1 MPRVV
6 TPLSGPFRTPAAGT
20 GAACAGAAWAAV
32 GIAVAGVVLVAG
44 CSGQSASSRGTVS
57 TCYGFAVQALDRHAT
72 VTSVPPACTGLN
84 HEQIN
89 LAVDRAIRAVVGPHR
104 KVVARRLAHREAA
117 YLAYL
122 VTVVPPRA
130 PVPPVT
136 APSRPSSRLP
146 LDLAALA
153 AWAVT
158 VAAGARLL
166 AGWIASG
173 GLRRRYTRVA
183 GVPRAVIVGHFT
195 LALTG
200 LGIWIG
206 FLATGLPGLAWA
218 GVAAVLSV
226 AGLGMATLAGG
237 LPQAHR
243 PPGWAWPPAA
253 ACHKPTRPPG
263 LAAILRRPRR
273 WARPSRLNPPEP
285 RLGRPGRPQSK
296 CRRGNPWPSSRCTAC
311 SRRRPSCSWCSPR
324 SVPADACARSPGPA
338 RGRTGAGITPTAE
351 PGGMRQ
357 PSAHAGVVA
366 GEFRGEVASFYARYR
381 RGYPGA
387 FTSMLARALR
397 LGPDAVVADIGCGT
411 GQLTIPSPGRP
422 APWQAWT
429 PNRTCS
435 HWPPTPP
442 PPRR

>member
-6 TPLSGPFRTPAAGT
+6 TPLSRPFRTPAAGT

-32 GIAVAGVVLVAG
+32 GLAVAGAVLVAG

-206 FLATGLPGLAWA
+206 FLATVLPGLAWA

-237 LPQAHR
+237 LPQAHQAAG
-243 PPGWAWPPAA
+243 PGGDSPPATALGTAVPPEPAGTTPRPARTTTIEMPAGQSLAVIALHGVLA
-253 ACHKPTRPPG
+253 AATILLVV
-263 LAAILRRPRR
+263 LAAI
-273 WARPSRLNPPEP
+273 
-285 RLGRPGRPQSK
+285 
-296 CRRGNPWPSSRCTAC
+296 
-311 SRRRPSCSWCSPR
+311 
-324 SVPADACARSPGPA
+324 
-338 RGRTGAGITPTAE
+338 GAG
-351 PGGMRQ
+351 
-357 PSAHAGVVA
+357 
-366 GEFRGEVASFYARYR
+366 
-381 RGYPGA
+381 
-387 FTSMLARALR
+387 
-397 LGPDAVVADIGCGT
+397 
-411 GQLTIPSPGRP
+411 
-422 APWQAWT
+422 
-429 PNRTCS
+429 
-435 HWPPTPP
+435 
-442 PPRR
+442 